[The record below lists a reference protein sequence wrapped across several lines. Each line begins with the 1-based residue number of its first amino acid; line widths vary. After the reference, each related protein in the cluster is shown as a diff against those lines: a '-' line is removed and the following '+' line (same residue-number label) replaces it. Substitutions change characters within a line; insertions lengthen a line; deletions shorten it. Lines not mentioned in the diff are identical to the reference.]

1 MEQIN
6 QQFKKWNLEL
16 IGQVWEQF
24 NLNYLP
30 EDLREYFETDTAN
43 AQKASIEYPLYLHIN
58 FNDRQEGKHIILGF
72 GDMNLYEWN
81 GNLQFG
87 VYANEGHE
95 LDIWG
100 EIPLRSPE
108 KTLDLLFLAIEHQVY
123 IQEEWKAN

>member
-1 MEQIN
+1 MDQIN

-24 NLNYLP
+24 NLKGLP
-30 EDLREYFETDTAN
+30 ENLQNYFETDTAN
-43 AQKASIEYPLYLHIN
+43 TQKAHIEYPLYLGIY
-58 FNDRQEGKHIILGF
+58 FNDRQEGKQIILGF
-72 GDMNLYEWN
+72 GDIDIYEWN

-108 KTLDLLFLAIEHQVY
+108 KTLDLLIGELAKQVTVRA
-123 IQEEWKAN
+123 EGGAN

>member
-6 QQFKKWNLEL
+6 KGFQTYNLEL
-16 IGQVWEQF
+16 IGRVWEQF
-24 NLNYLP
+24 YLKGLP
-30 EDLREYFETDTAN
+30 ENLQKYFETDTAN
-43 AQKASIEYPLYLHIN
+43 AQKAHVEYPLYLGIY
-58 FNDRQEGKHIILGF
+58 FNNRQDGKHIVLGF
-72 GDMNLYEWN
+72 GDIDIYDWD

-108 KTLDLLFLAIEHQVY
+108 KTLDLLIGELEKQLGD
-123 IQEEWKAN
+123 N